1 MKINITLSDKELK
14 EVALK
19 QKKSIEEVANDYKH
33 IIKDLEYSNKK
44 LNEIIESSAYV
55 RFPNNF
61 SLHGYGD
68 RKSVV

>member
-33 IIKDLEYSNKK
+33 IIKDLEY
-44 LNEIIESSAYV
+44 
-55 RFPNNF
+55 
-61 SLHGYGD
+61 
-68 RKSVV
+68 